1 MMLLC
6 ILPLDGSAKAASG
19 EESEGD
25 GWERPLSLV
34 WRFLQG
40 TCRSWDREYICSFY
54 LFSSNITWRSWFSS
68 ISTYSVS
75 PANKVVISLL
85 LVNDFWLY
93 VCESTQRRSSAA
105 ILPNPHLVFA
115 WLLLFLVLSR
125 FYIRHHR
132 HAAFPVGLQLYDIG
146 SARP

>member
-1 MMLLC
+1 MGARKR
-6 ILPLDGSAKAASG
+6 LPATRVRETAHRG
-19 EESEGD
+19 
-25 GWERPLSLV
+25 LSLLV
-34 WRFLQG
+34 YALYKAHAVHETENTF
-40 TCRSWDREYICSFY
+40 CSFY

-68 ISTYSVS
+68 IPTYSVS

-93 VCESTQRRSSAA
+93 VCESTQRRSYAA
-105 ILPNPHLVFA
+105 ILPNSHLVFA
-115 WLLLFLVLSR
+115 WLLLFPVLSR